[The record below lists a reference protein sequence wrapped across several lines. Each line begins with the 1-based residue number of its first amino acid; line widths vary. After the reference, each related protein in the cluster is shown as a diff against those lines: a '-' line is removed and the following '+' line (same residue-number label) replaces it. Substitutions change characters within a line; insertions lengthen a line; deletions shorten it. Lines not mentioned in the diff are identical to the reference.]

1 MEFEDQIFDEKDGS
15 HFDFNIDQS
24 LLNNLQDK
32 FSKFYSEHINKPL
45 EERNYN
51 TKNLRRITQDEWQIA
66 NYITETFI
74 SRNLWNVNVIH
85 YCAVLT
91 VLVKTD
97 CLKEENTKADKH
109 TKLRWLDFHD
119 QKINNIRQKTSY
131 ISVILQYGNS
141 NTPLTKHQKS
151 INAKLMKWYHKSK
164 HITFIAKLAELKQ
177 N

>member
-15 HFDFNIDQS
+15 HFYFNIDQS

-51 TKNLRRITQDEWQIA
+51 IKNLRRITQDEWQIA
-66 NYITETFI
+66 NYIIETFI
-74 SRNLWNVNVIH
+74 SSIKITRNLWNVNVIQ

-97 CLKEENTKADKH
+97 GLKDENTKADKH

-119 QKINNIRQKTSY
+119 QKINNVR
-131 ISVILQYGNS
+131 
-141 NTPLTKHQKS
+141 
-151 INAKLMKWYHKSK
+151 
-164 HITFIAKLAELKQ
+164 
-177 N
+177 

>member
-15 HFDFNIDQS
+15 HFYFNIDQS

-32 FSKFYSEHINKPL
+32 FSKFCSEHINKPL

-51 TKNLRRITQDEWQIA
+51 IKNLRRITQDEWQIA

-74 SRNLWNVNVIH
+74 SSIKITRNLWNVNVIQ

-97 CLKEENTKADKH
+97 GLMEENTKADKH

-119 QKINNIRQKTSY
+119 QKINNIR
-131 ISVILQYGNS
+131 
-141 NTPLTKHQKS
+141 
-151 INAKLMKWYHKSK
+151 
-164 HITFIAKLAELKQ
+164 
-177 N
+177 